1 MMPRLLKLHP
11 STYQRLVRLS
21 KEAEKEGAYRVAKRL
36 RAVALNSEGHTSG
49 ELAKIL
55 QAPRSKVSE
64 WLQRYQT
71 DGINGLLEGYR
82 SGRPSGM
89 SEKEQKQLG
98 DILDS
103 GPVAY
108 GLDSGIWTSP
118 MIARVIETE
127 FGIQYH
133 PGHVRKLLHGW
144 GFSVQRPRRVLARA
158 DAAAQDR
165 WHRNIYPALK
175 KKPERDAGRS
185 SSPTKP
191 VSGKTQRSTPPG
203 AASGAHRKSP

>member
-1 MMPRLLKLHP
+1 MLPRLLRLHP
-11 STYQRLVRLS
+11 STYQRLTRLG
-21 KEAEKEGAYRVAKRL
+21 KEAERDGAYRVAKRL
-36 RAVALNSEGHTSG
+36 RAVVLNSEGHTSG
-49 ELAKIL
+49 ELANIL

-71 DGINGLLEGYR
+71 DGIDGLLEGCR
-82 SGRPSGM
+82 SGRPSELT
-89 SEKEQKQLG
+89 EKQQHQLG

-118 MIARVIETE
+118 MIAWVIEEE
-127 FGIQYH
+127 FGVQYH
-133 PGHVRKLLHGW
+133 PGHVRKLLHSW

-165 WHRNIYPALK
+165 WHRRTYPALK
-175 KKPERDAGRS
+175 KKPNRDTGR
-185 SSPTKP
+185 
-191 VSGKTQRSTPPG
+191 
-203 AASGAHRKSP
+203 